1 MVGITNTFRMILL
14 ERTREIGTMRA
25 FGMHKSQVQQIFLW
39 EAVLLGL
46 VGCAAGLALSG
57 LTILVVGNWP
67 LNVDPSLQFFLQ
79 QGRITFR
86 LSLNDL
92 ILNLVLVVLTSLLA
106 AYWPARAAARLS
118 PIKALSSHT

>member
-1 MVGITNTFRMILL
+1 M
-14 ERTREIGTMRA
+14 
-25 FGMHKSQVQQIFLW
+25 
-39 EAVLLGL
+39 
-46 VGCAAGLALSG
+46 
-57 LTILVVGNWP
+57 TILVVGNWP